1 MTFTLTQTGSTRKFQ
16 NLIQKKHWITCFS
29 STPQEKCKVK
39 QHRGAKP
46 VQSLSAMTIALFA
59 GLLFLPANSAAETVN
74 AEQWDISADKMTR
87 YENPPSIIAE
97 GNVILEKIRKS
108 SRPIQAPGRWD
119 TLLEKQSEPAA
130 QQPGPTAI
138 KTETLTTIKADWI
151 AYDINLGTVKTR
163 GNVFIELGSD
173 QLAADM
179 GEVDLKNETGTFTNA
194 TIVRQEKNIHLEGRV
209 IEKTGDLTYHI
220 EDGWIITCKLKEGE
234 TPPWSFTSQD
244 VDITEGGY
252 AILKHMTFRVKN
264 VPILYSPWMIVP
276 VKNTR
281 QTGFLFPAIS
291 SSDRDGFGFN
301 LPLFVNLSPSS
312 DLTIYPEYL
321 SNRGLNAG
329 VDFRYVMD
337 QESKGSFM
345 ANYLHDDLSDPTEV
359 DYYREGNYSHTNNDR
374 YWLRAKADHD
384 FAGWISRLDL
394 DIVSD
399 RDYLREFTSG
409 LAGFKASDEQFAQV
423 FGRGLET
430 ETVDERRNTL
440 GILKAW
446 NNMSLNAE
454 LLGIN
459 DVRLNKTS
467 PTPLWKLPS
476 VNYSGLIPLGQTSV
490 NFDWQTAYVN
500 YWREDGVGA
509 HRVDLFPKLTTPVP
523 LGDYLEATA
532 GIGLRDTFY
541 MIQDYGDSTW
551 SGNDSENRLLYE
563 LNGEIGTTL
572 VGDFDLNMEN
582 VTAWRHTLRPYVA
595 YNFIP
600 EKDQTD
606 LPQFD
611 TVDMVPESNMV
622 TYGIHN
628 FFNISGTSNS
638 RDYERE
644 YGYIKIFQSY
654 EFLSEQSD
662 TPFTPVTVKIAYNPL
677 VNFRMLYKTEID
689 VYGAGAI
696 TYGFEGAYTNSRGD
710 SVFTNYQYDKFENI
724 NSVSL
729 NARVNL
735 IYNFKA
741 AYMIERSLE
750 DSKTIEENYAL
761 MYSPSCWS
769 VELSS
774 HRTQDDQK
782 FMVIFRLAN
791 IGNPLGIDLPG
802 F

>member
-1 MTFTLTQTGSTRKFQ
+1 VA
-16 NLIQKKHWITCFS
+16 N
-29 STPQEKCKVK
+29 
-39 QHRGAKP
+39 P
-46 VQSLSAMTIALFA
+46 VQILFAMIIALSAGVLFP
-59 GLLFLPANSAAETVN
+59 PANSVAETVN

-108 SRPIQAPGRWD
+108 SQPARTPGRWD
-119 TLLEKQSEPAA
+119 ALLEEQPEPADP
-130 QQPGPTAI
+130 QSVQTAI

-173 QLAADM
+173 QLTADM
-179 GEVDLKNETGTFTNA
+179 GEVDLKAETGTFTNA
-194 TIVRQEKNIHLEGRV
+194 AIVRQDKNIHLEGRV

-234 TPPWSFTSQD
+234 TPPWSFTAKDTEISQ
-244 VDITEGGY
+244 GGY
-252 AILKHMTFRVKN
+252 AILKHMTFRIKD

-301 LPLFVNLSPSS
+301 LPLFINLSPSS

-345 ANYLHDDLSDPTEV
+345 ANYLYDDLSDPAEV
-359 DYYREGNYSHTNNDR
+359 DYYREGNYSHTNKDR
-374 YWLRAKADHD
+374 YWVRAKADHD
-384 FAGWISRLDL
+384 FSGWTSRLDL

-399 RDYLREFTSG
+399 RDYLTEFTSG
-409 LAGFKASDEQFAQV
+409 LAGFKASNEQFAQI

-440 GILKAW
+440 GLLKAW
-446 NNMSLNAE
+446 NSMSLNAE

-459 DVRLNKTS
+459 DVRLNETN
-467 PTPLWKLPS
+467 PTPLWKVPA
-476 VNYSGLIPLGQTSV
+476 VNYSGLIPLGETSV
-490 NFDWQTAYVN
+490 NLDWETVYVN

-509 HRVDLFPKLTTPVP
+509 HRFDIFPQLTAPIP

-532 GIGLRDTFY
+532 GIGIRDTFY
-541 MIQDYGDSTW
+541 MIEDYGDTTW
-551 SGNDSENRLLYE
+551 TGNDSENRLLYE
-563 LNGEIGTTL
+563 LNSEIGTTL

-582 VTAWRHTLRPYVA
+582 VNAWRHTLRPYIA

-600 EKDQTD
+600 DEDQTD

-611 TVDMVPESNMV
+611 NVDMVEESSLL
-622 TYGIHN
+622 TYGVHN
-628 FFNISGTSNS
+628 FFNILGTSNS
-638 RDYERE
+638 RPYDRE
-644 YGYIKIFQSY
+644 YGYIKIFQGY
-654 EFLSEQSD
+654 DFRSEESD
-662 TPFTPVTVKIAYNPL
+662 TPFAPVNVKIAYNPL
-677 VNFRMLYKTEID
+677 INFRMLYKTEID
-689 VYGAGAI
+689 VYGDGAI
-696 TYGFEGAYTNSRGD
+696 SHGFDGLYTNSRGD
-710 SVFTNYQYDKFENI
+710 AVFTSYQNNKLENI
-724 NSVSL
+724 SSVSID
-729 NARVNL
+729 ARVNL
-735 IYNFKA
+735 VYNFKA
-741 AYMIERSLE
+741 AYMIQRSLE
-750 DSKTIEENYAL
+750 DSKTIEENFAL
-761 MYSPSCWS
+761 VYSPACWS

-782 FMVIFRLAN
+782 FMLIFRLAN
-791 IGNPLGIDLPG
+791 IGSPFGIDLPG